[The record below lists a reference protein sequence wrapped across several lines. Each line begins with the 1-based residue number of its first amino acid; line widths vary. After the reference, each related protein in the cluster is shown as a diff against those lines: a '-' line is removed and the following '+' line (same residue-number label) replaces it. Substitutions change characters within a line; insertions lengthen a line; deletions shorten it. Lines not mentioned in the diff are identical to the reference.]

1 MALCGV
7 NHTSLRAGACVV
19 CVATVDALL
28 SFVEVTP
35 NVFLFLLFLTT
46 LAAAARLQL
55 VAGGLAVSADPSLS
69 TSHIRIYPLSRGYPT
84 LLLPVHSSLHF
95 RLWRLFSPSALFQG
109 FHPRRSRKPSAPP
122 QCNQQQ
128 QELLLLL
135 SQHILGG
142 LPYVSMFGGLT
153 CAVRVRLF
161 NSSSTRGER
170 RGEERP
176 LPLTSHP
183 L

>member
-1 MALCGV
+1 MCRVCGYG
-7 NHTSLRAGACVV
+7 RCPP
-19 CVATVDALL
+19 L

-109 FHPRRSRKPSAPP
+109 FHPRREPEALRSA
-122 QCNQQQ
+122 
-128 QELLLLL
+128 
-135 SQHILGG
+135 
-142 LPYVSMFGGLT
+142 
-153 CAVRVRLF
+153 AVQPAAAGAASAALAAHPRRASVRLHVRWADVCG
-161 NSSSTRGER
+161 SCPSLQLQQHPRRATGRGATAAANLAPIVESNAYA
-170 RGEERP
+170 P
-176 LPLTSHP
+176 T
-183 L
+183 